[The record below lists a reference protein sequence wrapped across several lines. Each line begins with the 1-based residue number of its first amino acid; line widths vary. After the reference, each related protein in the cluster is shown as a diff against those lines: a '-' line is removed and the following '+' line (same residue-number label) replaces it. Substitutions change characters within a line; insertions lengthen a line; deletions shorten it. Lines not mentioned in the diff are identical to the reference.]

1 MSNVKGRYRHASFD
15 ETLTLLSKSRRS
27 RRATMIH
34 GNMFKGKKKLW
45 EEGEYE
51 KTNSHDDKGYEH
63 KYGRKTP
70 KVSLAPVGFATRRL
84 DGET

>member
-1 MSNVKGRYRHASFD
+1 MDTKARFKNASFD
-15 ETLTLLSKSRRS
+15 QALTLLSKTPRQ
-27 RRATMIH
+27 RRATMSH

-51 KTNSHDDKGYEH
+51 QTEKKDDSGFGH
-63 KYGRKTP
+63 VHTRKKP
-70 KVSLAPVGFATRRL
+70 AVSLAAVKFTKRRL